1 MKKLIF
7 GIGSAALLSTFG
19 CGEMMSGD
27 PELTCATAPQS
38 ATLATNVQ
46 AVFDAKCTG
55 SCHLA
60 RDTFGDFTT
69 AEKTKESTAKNSVY
83 AGRNAT
89 LKVVDGEAKALSNS
103 SLWLKVIGGSQAGR
117 TGPKGENVQGKMPDG
132 NATPLTD
139 AEKQLLKDWICT
151 GAK

>member
-1 MKKLIF
+1 MKKPIF

-46 AVFDAKCTG
+46 AVFDANCK
-55 SCHLA
+55 SCHVE
-60 RDTFGDFTT
+60 RYTYGDFTT
-69 AEKTKESTAKNSVY
+69 AEKTLASASDKSSVF
-83 AGRNAT
+83 AGKNAT
-89 LKVVDGEAKALSNS
+89 LKVADGANKSLANS

-139 AEKQLLKDWICT
+139 GEKQLLKDWICT

>member
-46 AVFDAKCTG
+46 AVFDANCK
-55 SCHLA
+55 SCHIA
-60 RDTFGDFTT
+60 NYTYGDFTT
-69 AEKTKESTAKNSVY
+69 AEKTLAATSDKKSIY

-89 LKVVDGEAKALSNS
+89 MMVADGANKALANS

-117 TGPKGENVQGKMPDG
+117 TGPKGENVQGKMPEG
-132 NATPLTD
+132 SATITD